1 MNQLENLRVALR
13 RFVRQREEN
22 ACANNP
28 QKLAELAETSDDY
41 LVKRALWT
49 SLVIAGPG
57 AFVGLPLILSAISI
71 VVPPFYMDILWILAK
86 CAMAFV
92 LVVFALCA
100 YATIKS

>member
-1 MNQLENLRVALR
+1 MSKMENLKISFR

-22 ACANNP
+22 ACSSNP

-49 SLVIAGPG
+49 GLVIAGPA
-57 AFVGLPLILSAISI
+57 AFVGLPLLLSAISI

-86 CAMAFV
+86 SAMALV
-92 LVVFALCA
+92 LAVFALCA
-100 YATIKS
+100 YSTIKS